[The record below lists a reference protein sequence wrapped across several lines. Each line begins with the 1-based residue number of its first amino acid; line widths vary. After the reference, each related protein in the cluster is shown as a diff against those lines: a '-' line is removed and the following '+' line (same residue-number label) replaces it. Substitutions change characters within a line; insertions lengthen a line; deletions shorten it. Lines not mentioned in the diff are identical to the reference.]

1 MKVIISPAK
10 NMVVDADTLPPAGMP
25 AFLADAEYLAGVLRE
40 MPYEAFRRVMGCSD
54 ALAKRAFEQ
63 YARLQPARAATP
75 ALLAYDGIQYKYMAP
90 QVFETRYFDY
100 VQRHVRILSGLYGV
114 LRPLDAVA
122 PYRLE
127 MQARL
132 CTPRGKNLY
141 EFWGARLARQ
151 VLEGE
156 SLLIDLASDEYARAV
171 RRHLPP
177 GPRCIKCV
185 FGQLSGEK
193 VVEKGVYVKM
203 ARGAMVRW
211 MAENSVHSPAQ
222 LSAFCEQ
229 GYRFCPARSSETEY
243 VFLRPMRGE
252 APGQKTIG

>member
-1 MKVIISPAK
+1 M
-10 NMVVDADTLPPAGMP
+10 
-25 AFLADAEYLAGVLRE
+25 
-40 MPYEAFRRVMGCSD
+40 
-54 ALAKRAFEQ
+54 
-63 YARLQPARAATP
+63 
-75 ALLAYDGIQYKYMAP
+75 
-90 QVFETRYFDY
+90 
-100 VQRHVRILSGLYGV
+100 
-114 LRPLDAVA
+114 
-122 PYRLE
+122 
-127 MQARL
+127 
-132 CTPRGKNLY
+132 
-141 EFWGARLARQ
+141 
-151 VLEGE
+151 LEGE
-156 SLLIDLASDEYARAV
+156 SLLIDLASGEYARAV

-177 GPRCIKCV
+177 GTRCIKCV

>member
-151 VLEGE
+151 VLE
-156 SLLIDLASDEYARAV
+156 DT
-171 RRHLPP
+171 RRTAYEMCRL
-177 GPRCIKCV
+177 
-185 FGQLSGEK
+185 
-193 VVEKGVYVKM
+193 
-203 ARGAMVRW
+203 
-211 MAENSVHSPAQ
+211 
-222 LSAFCEQ
+222 
-229 GYRFCPARSSETEY
+229 
-243 VFLRPMRGE
+243 
-252 APGQKTIG
+252 